1 MIPKQQ
7 NEVDQITLFT
17 PKSLGVNADK
27 LQKPYR
33 QYMKQ
38 KPKPKSE
45 LEESSRNAIAA
56 DRQHRYD
63 EILRYMHIKNAAH
76 QEHSDA
82 APKSSA
88 FSSSGH
94 TITLFTHRFSVPRLK
109 LQMAGLRGYPIPGVF
124 TTVVTLLV
132 VVWIAIFTIGLVEL
146 CNYVWSRQSLA
157 ATRDP
162 TCDDEGPSVE
172 LDELTKIP
180 FSVVMISE
188 EAQPGSPSSELGS
201 LDVTSEFSSTDSD
214 PEEDDYRML

>member
-1 MIPKQQ
+1 
-7 NEVDQITLFT
+7 
-17 PKSLGVNADK
+17 
-27 LQKPYR
+27 
-33 QYMKQ
+33 MKQ
-38 KPKPKSE
+38 KSKPKSE

-63 EILRYMHIKNAAH
+63 EILRYMHVKNAAH

-94 TITLFTHRFSVPRLK
+94 TITLFTHRFSIPTLK
-109 LQMAGLRGYPIPGVF
+109 SQMAGLRGYPIPGVF
-124 TTVVTLLV
+124 TTVVILLV
-132 VVWIAIFTIGLVEL
+132 VVWIAVFTIGIVEL

-162 TCDDEGPSVE
+162 ICDDEGPSVE

-180 FSVVMISE
+180 FSVVMFSSE
-188 EAQPGSPSSELGS
+188 EATPGSPSGEFGS
-201 LDVTSEFSSTDSD
+201 LDVTSEFSNTDSESD
-214 PEEDDYRML
+214 EDDYRML